1 MKAKQIR
8 LYYGIFLSMFTCIMG
23 VLFIVQAVSIL
34 ADGGWIQGAF
44 TREIVAERLFP
55 ISIPFYIW
63 IAAVA
68 AGLVLSYLYPVKT
81 RSVNK
86 ISERATQKRL
96 SLRLPQGVG
105 EEYEK
110 QIKQIATEK
119 RSRTIVYG
127 VCATLCFASA
137 IACAVYLLTPANYT
151 ANSINGAMLNVLIN
165 AGPWILVAFA
175 CCIGMTLYEK
185 FSLLREITVLKAL
198 ISSNKGNPVIKADT
212 VPPEIFVKIKTVLSS
227 KYAVWGIR
235 GGVAVIAVTFI
246 FLGIFNEG
254 ARDVLIKA
262 INICTECIGLG

>member
-1 MKAKQIR
+1 MKAKQVR
-8 LYYGIFLSMFTCIMG
+8 LYYGIFLSAFTCVMG

-63 IAAVA
+63 IVAVI
-68 AGLVLSYLYPVKT
+68 AGLILSVIFPVKVG
-81 RSVNK
+81 SVNK
-86 ISERATQKRL
+86 VSERVTQKRL
-96 SLRLPQGVG
+96 SARLPQGEG
-105 EEYEK
+105 EDYNK

-119 RSRTIVYG
+119 RSRTIVYS
-127 VCATLCFASA
+127 VCAALCFASA

-151 ANSINGAMLNVLIN
+151 ASSINGAMLNMLIN

-175 CCIGMTLYEK
+175 ACIGMALYEK

-198 ISSNKGNPVIKADT
+198 ISSNKGNPVIKAD
-212 VPPEIFVKIKTVLSS
+212 VSIPAALVKFKKVLAS
-227 KYAVWGIR
+227 KYTVWSIR
-235 GGVAVIAVTFI
+235 GGVAVIAITFI

-254 ARDVLIKA
+254 ARDVLVKA